1 MRKYLIVITLLL
13 MSLATMSQLSIP
25 GTGGIG
31 LIEQPEPQNPVTW
44 SAYFEVENETP
55 TLVLTANIEEG
66 WHLYSQNHKGTAL
79 PLVINL
85 QPSEC
90 YKPLNDKFLEA
101 PDPEEHY
108 DEFFKETELYHSGTV
123 TYKMPINVLTDTA
136 FVVFATIDGQAC
148 IDGACVPVEANTEW
162 TVLYDKGE
170 RRKEKGEIAS
180 PGGEVRRGPFS
191 FFISHFSFK
200 EILAYFFLAFLGGLL
215 GILTPCVFPMI
226 PMTVSYFMK
235 HGGRKQALFY
245 GISIVLI
252 YVVVGIVLSAIFG
265 QGFANDISTH
275 WLPNVLFTLI
285 FIVFAISLLGYFE
298 ITLPSSWVNGSAK
311 NEERAGYIG
320 TFFMALTLVLV
331 SFSCTLP
338 IAGAVA
344 LGAADGSWLKPIV
357 GMLGFSLAFAL
368 PFTLFAFFP
377 QWLDK
382 LPKSGGWMG
391 ALKVTLAV
399 VELAF
404 ALKFLSVADQA
415 YDWGILNRELFIIIW
430 VALFLVLGLYF
441 IGVIHFPVDDYKGKP
456 GKGRITMAV
465 LSFAIVVYLI
475 PGIWGSPL
483 NAISGW
489 LPPMKTQTLFLGSS
503 NTDMHKNLEW
513 QNTAVMDYDVALDSA
528 KVTGKPVLLMFT
540 GHGCVNCRKMEQ
552 LCLADDSVAARLQR
566 DFIICTLYVDDK
578 VSKAPSGEM
587 LGDKN
592 KRIQKELFQ
601 QNAQPCHYVLAPD
614 GTVLS
619 GPMFY
624 ETEPSSYINF
634 LTLLAE

>member
-1 MRKYLIVITLLL
+1 MRMKKICSSILFLCIALASWAQISLGIGLGVPPSVLSPVQWSGEVGLVNHSPVITLT
-13 MSLATMSQLSIP
+13 A
-25 GTGGIG
+25 
-31 LIEQPEPQNPVTW
+31 
-44 SAYFEVENETP
+44 EVKD
-55 TLVLTANIEEG
+55 G
-66 WHLYSQNHKGTAL
+66 WHLYSQNHKGMAY
-79 PLVINL
+79 PLSL
-85 QPSEC
+85 YFEPSESFQ
-90 YKPLNDKFLEA
+90 PLAGNFKES
-101 PDPEEHY
+101 PEPTKHY
-108 DEFFKETELYHSGTV
+108 DEFLKEEELYHTGKV
-123 TYKMPINVLTDTA
+123 TYTMPIKLLADSA
-136 FVVFATIDGQAC
+136 FVILVNIDGQAC
-148 IDGACVPVEANTEW
+148 QEDGSCVPISD
-162 TVLYDKGE
+162 VLVLE
-170 RRKEKGEIAS
+170 CS
-180 PGGEVRRGPFS
+180 QEVIDNGQQTIDSVP
-191 FFISHFSFK
+191 
-200 EILAYFFLAFLGGLL
+200 EEDGLAWFFLVAFLGGLL

-235 HGGRKQALFY
+235 HGGRKQAIFY
-245 GISIVLI
+245 GFSIVFI

-275 WLPNVLFTLI
+275 WIPNVLFTII

-298 ITLPSSWVNGSAK
+298 ITLPSSWINGSSK
-311 NEERAGYIG
+311 NEERAGYVG

-344 LGAADGSWLKPIV
+344 LGAADGSWIKPIV

-368 PFTLFAFFP
+368 PFTLFAFCP

-391 ALKVTLAV
+391 ALKVTLAI

-430 VALFLVLGLYF
+430 IVLFLILALYF
-441 IGVIHFPVDDYKGKP
+441 VGVIRFPVDTERVKP
-456 GKGRITMAV
+456 GWGRISMAV
-465 LSFAIVVYLI
+465 VNFAIVIYLI
-475 PGIWGSPL
+475 PGVWGAPL

-489 LPPMKTQTLFLGSS
+489 LPPMKTQTLFWGSD
-503 NTDMHKNLEW
+503 NTEMHKNLEW
-513 QNTAVMDYDVALDSA
+513 QKSAVMDYDVALDSA
-528 KVTGKPVLLMFT
+528 KVAGKPILLMFT

-552 LCLADDSVAARLQR
+552 LCLANDKVAERLQE

-578 VSKAPSGEM
+578 VSRSASGEM

-592 KRIQKELFQ
+592 KYIQKEMFQ

-614 GTVLS
+614 GTILS

-624 ETEPSSYINF
+624 ETDPEKYLEF
-634 LTLLAE
+634 LNAY

>member
-1 MRKYLIVITLLL
+1 MKRGLLFIFFL
-13 MSLATMSQLSIP
+13 LFSLTSFSQLTLP
-25 GTGGIG
+25 GGGGG
-31 LIEQPEPQNPVTW
+31 LGLGLFEEPEMQTPVTW
-44 SAYFEVENETP
+44 SGEVVNDNGTP
-55 TLVLTANIEEG
+55 MLRLTATVEEG
-66 WHLYSQNHKGTAL
+66 WHIYSQNHKGTAI
-79 PLVINL
+79 PLTINVE
-85 QPSEC
+85 PSGC
-90 YKPLNDKFLEA
+90 FKLMQQKFTES
-101 PDPEEHY
+101 PEPEEHY
-108 DEFFKETELYHSGTV
+108 DDFLKETELYHSGTV
-123 TYKMPINVLTDTA
+123 TYAMPLQALCDTTLQINVS
-136 FVVFATIDGQAC
+136 VDGQAC
-148 IDGACVPVEANTEW
+148 IDGTCVPVESQL
-162 TVLYDKGE
+162 TVNCQLSVVHSESEGLW
-170 RRKEKGEIAS
+170 A
-180 PGGEVRRGPFS
+180 
-191 FFISHFSFK
+191 FFI
-200 EILAYFFLAFLGGLL
+200 IAFLGGLL

-235 HGGRKQALFY
+235 HGGRKQAMFY
-245 GISIVLI
+245 GVSIVLI
-252 YVVVGIVLSAIFG
+252 YVVVGIVLSALFG

-298 ITLPSSWVNGSAK
+298 ITLPSSWVNGSAR
-311 NEERAGYIG
+311 NEERAGYAG

-344 LGAADGSWLKPIV
+344 LGAADGSWIKPIV

-430 VALFLVLGLYF
+430 VILFLLLGLYF
-441 IGVIHFPVDDYKGKP
+441 TGLIHFPVDDYKGKP
-456 GKGRITMAV
+456 GWGRITMAAV
-465 LSFAIVVYLI
+465 SFAIVVYLV
-475 PGIWGSPL
+475 PGIWGAPL

-489 LPPMKTQTLFLGSS
+489 LPPMKTQTIFIGPD
-503 NTDMHKNLEW
+503 NTDMHHNLEW
-513 QNTAVMDYDVALDSA
+513 QKTAVMDYHTALDSA
-528 KVTGKPVLLMFT
+528 QRTGKPVLLMFT

-578 VSKAPSGEM
+578 VTKTAEGEM

-592 KRIQKELFQ
+592 KRIQKDLFH
-601 QNAQPCHYVLAPD
+601 QNAQPCHYVLSPD

-619 GPMFY
+619 GPIFY
-624 ETEPSSYINF
+624 ETEPQNYLKF
-634 LTLLAE
+634 LTY

>member
-1 MRKYLIVITLLL
+1 MPHNKNMRKYLTAITFMLI
-13 MSLATMSQLSIP
+13 SLATMSQLSLP

-31 LIEQPEPQNPVTW
+31 LLEQSEPQNPVTW
-44 SAYFEVENETP
+44 STSFGVENETP
-55 TLVLTANIEEG
+55 TLVLTANIEDG
-66 WHLYSQNHKGTAL
+66 WHFYSQNHKGTAL

-90 YKPLNDKFLEA
+90 YKPLKEKFTETPA
-101 PDPEEHY
+101 PEEHY

-123 TYKMPINVLTDTA
+123 TYKMPIKVLCDSA
-136 FVVFATIDGQAC
+136 FQIGATIDGQAC
-148 IDGACVPVEANTEW
+148 IDGKCVPVSEELI
-162 TVLYDKGE
+162 VQCQ
-170 RRKEKGEIAS
+170 GEIFRYAQNDDDGNDS
-180 PGGEVRRGPFS
+180 SLLS
-191 FFISHFSFK
+191 F
-200 EILAYFFLAFLGGLL
+200 FFLAFLGGLL

-245 GISIVLI
+245 GFSIVFI

-311 NEERAGYIG
+311 NEDRAGYVG

-391 ALKVTLAV
+391 ALKVTLAI

-513 QNTAVMDYDVALDSA
+513 QNTSVMDYDVALDSA

-592 KRIQKELFQ
+592 KRLQKELFH
-601 QNAQPCHYVLAPD
+601 QNAQPCHYVLSPD
-614 GTVLS
+614 GTILS